1 MNSRLFTG
9 SGVALVTPFDDSG
22 VNVAELKRQVE
33 RHAKAGTRAII
44 ACGTTG
50 EPSTMSIAER
60 ELAIRTCVEAAEGRM
75 QIIAGTGGNN
85 TAEAVRFTR
94 MAREWGVD
102 GALVVTPY
110 YNKATQRGLIAH
122 YTAIADATDL
132 PIIVYNVPS
141 RTGLNML
148 PETFARLAE
157 HENICAMKE
166 ASGNIEQVTELAR
179 LCVDD
184 IALYSGND
192 DQVLPLL
199 ALGGQGVIS
208 VSANIA
214 PEKVAQMVAM
224 YMAGDVKGCR
234 NMQFFLNP
242 LNKVLFCEVNPI
254 PVKTAMKLMG
264 MDVGP
269 LRLPLTEMEGANLER
284 LRSVLAEYDL
294 I

>member
-1 MNSRLFTG
+1 
-9 SGVALVTPFDDSG
+9 
-22 VNVAELKRQVE
+22 
-33 RHAKAGTRAII
+33 
-44 ACGTTG
+44 
-50 EPSTMSIAER
+50 
-60 ELAIRTCVEAAEGRM
+60 
-75 QIIAGTGGNN
+75 
-85 TAEAVRFTR
+85 
-94 MAREWGVD
+94 MARWS
-102 GALVVTPY
+102 ATPY

-208 VSANIA
+208 VSANIV

-234 NMQFFLNP
+234 NTA
-242 LNKVLFCEVNPI
+242 VLPEPAQQGAV
-254 PVKTAMKLMG
+254 
-264 MDVGP
+264 
-269 LRLPLTEMEGANLER
+269 LRGQPDTGQDRDEADGHGRGSAQAAAYRDGGRE
-284 LRSVLAEYDL
+284 S
-294 I
+294 